1 MADANQEDGT
11 ARGAIPPYVPFPSLK
26 SFVQNASQ
34 QGLANRIDRSVL
46 TNFSGSTQTQL
57 ITALRFLGLI
67 DAKGHPTDRLET
79 LVRASGTDEWSNA
92 LAAALRDRY
101 PTLFGEFDLARA
113 TPNQFGE
120 RFRSTF
126 PGSDAVQRKAVTFF
140 LGAAQD
146 AKIPVSPHITK
157 NKKPR
162 TVSSVGR
169 RRGPRATSPRTL
181 IEPTIVDPV
190 AVINGLGTHVPKAQN
205 AYELLAVFDPSDM
218 SPDEQA
224 AVWTLIQYLKRKEIG
239 APVGKQRR
247 DASRSR
253 PAAASAIPEAKEVSD
268 GTALTD

>member
-1 MADANQEDGT
+1 MADANRDDGV

-26 SFVQNASQ
+26 SFVQNAGQ

-67 DAKGHPTDRLET
+67 DAKGHPTDRLEM
-79 LVRASGTDEWSNA
+79 LVKTSGTDEWSNV
-92 LAAALRDRY
+92 LAALLRDTY
-101 PTLFGEFDLARA
+101 PALFDGFDLARA

-120 RFRSTF
+120 RFRGTF

-146 AKIPVSPHITK
+146 AKIPISPHITK

-169 RRGPRATSPRTL
+169 RRGPRSALPRVSA
-181 IEPTIVDPV
+181 EPTTIDPGV
-190 AVINGLGTHVPKAQN
+190 ENSGSGHVPKAPN
-205 AYELLAVFDPSDM
+205 AYELLAVFNPSDM
-218 SPDEQA
+218 NPNEQA

-239 APVGKQRR
+239 APLGKQRR
-247 DASRSR
+247 DISRPR
-253 PAAASAIPEAKEVSD
+253 PAAASSIPEAKEASD
-268 GTALTD
+268 GTALAD

>member
-1 MADANQEDGT
+1 MADANQEDGA

-26 SFVQNASQ
+26 SFVQNAGQ

-79 LVRASGTDEWSNA
+79 LVKASGTDEWSNV
-92 LAAALRDRY
+92 LAALLRDTY
-101 PTLFGEFDLARA
+101 PTLFGGFDLARA

-120 RFRSTF
+120 RFRGTF

-146 AKIPVSPHITK
+146 AKIPISPHITK

-169 RRGPRATSPRTL
+169 RRGPRSTPSRTL
-181 IEPTIVDPV
+181 IEPVIVDPV
-190 AVINGLGTHVPKAQN
+190 GVNGSGTRVPKAPN

-218 SPDEQA
+218 SSDEQA
-224 AVWTLIQYLKRKEIG
+224 AVWTLIQYLKRKEVG
-239 APVGKQRR
+239 APAAGKQRR

-253 PAAASAIPEAKEVSD
+253 PAAASITEAKEGSNEA
-268 GTALTD
+268 TLTE

>member
-1 MADANQEDGT
+1 MADAKQEDGA

-26 SFVQNASQ
+26 SFIQNASQ

-67 DAKGHPTDRLET
+67 DVKGHPTDRLET

-126 PGSDAVQRKAVTFF
+126 PGSDAVQRKAVTFL

-146 AKIPVSPHITK
+146 AKISVSPHITK

-169 RRGPRATSPRTL
+169 RRGPRSTPSRTSIDPV
-181 IEPTIVDPV
+181 IIDPV
-190 AVINGLGTHVPKAQN
+190 AVNGSGAGVPKAPN

-218 SPDEQA
+218 NPDEQA
-224 AVWTLIQYLKRKEIG
+224 AVWTLIQYLKRKEVG
-239 APVGKQRR
+239 APAGKQRR
-247 DASRSR
+247 DTSRSR
-253 PAAASAIPEAKEVSD
+253 PAAASAPEAKEVPD
-268 GTALTD
+268 GTALAD

>member
-1 MADANQEDGT
+1 MADANQDDGV

-26 SFVQNASQ
+26 SFVQNAGQ

-120 RFRSTF
+120 RFRGTF

-146 AKIPVSPHITK
+146 AKIPISPHITK

-169 RRGPRATSPRTL
+169 RRGPRSTPPRMPAEPAT
-181 IEPTIVDPV
+181 VDPV
-190 AVINGLGTHVPKAQN
+190 AENNGSGARVPKAPN

-218 SPDEQA
+218 NPDEQA
-224 AVWTLIQYLKRKEIG
+224 AVWTLIQYLKRKEVG
-239 APVGKQRR
+239 APVVGRQRR
-247 DASRSR
+247 DTSRSR
-253 PAAASAIPEAKEVSD
+253 PAAVSVPEAKEAPD
-268 GTALTD
+268 GTALAE

>member
-1 MADANQEDGT
+1 MADANQDDGV

-26 SFVQNASQ
+26 SFVQNAGQ

-79 LVRASGTDEWSNA
+79 LVKTSGTDEWSNV
-92 LAAALRDRY
+92 LAALLRDTY
-101 PTLFGEFDLARA
+101 PALFDGFDLARA

-120 RFRSTF
+120 RFRGTF

-146 AKIPVSPHITK
+146 AKIPISPHITK

-169 RRGPRATSPRTL
+169 RRGPRSSTPSRTSTGPA
-181 IEPTIVDPV
+181 IVDP
-190 AVINGLGTHVPKAQN
+190 AAIINGLGTPKAPN

-218 SPDEQA
+218 NPDEQA
-224 AVWTLIQYLKRKEIG
+224 AVWTLIQYLKRKEVG
-239 APVGKQRR
+239 APSGKQRR
-247 DASRSR
+247 DTSRSR
-253 PAAASAIPEAKEVSD
+253 PAAASVPEAKEALD
-268 GTALTD
+268 GTALAE